1 MLRAG
6 DTIGDWTIERAL
18 GEGAMGSIYR
28 ARHHDGRVGA
38 LKVLKILPEIS
49 VSRGD
54 VQKHM
59 ASKAYSETKARY
71 IERWLFDE
79 LVSNGVPLRLEDFD
93 VVE

>member
-1 MLRAG
+1 MLTDPAFFL
-6 DTIGDWTIERAL
+6 EHVVL
-18 GEGAMGSIYR
+18 
-28 ARHHDGRVGA
+28 HGRQDYYGA
-38 LKVLKILPEIS
+38 LKVLKILPEICI
-49 VSRGD
+49 SRGD
-54 VQKHM
+54 VKKHM